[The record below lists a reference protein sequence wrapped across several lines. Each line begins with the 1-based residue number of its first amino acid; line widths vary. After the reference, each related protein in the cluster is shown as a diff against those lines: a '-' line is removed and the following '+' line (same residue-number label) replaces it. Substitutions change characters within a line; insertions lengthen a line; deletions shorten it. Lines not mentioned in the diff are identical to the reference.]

1 MNLKKGK
8 SPKKLEKKLSLKSF
22 TRKEEL
28 LKLAQLTEVLA
39 TEKLESELRT
49 HLEKRVKELANEL
62 F

>member
-1 MNLKKGK
+1 MNPKKGK